1 MARLFSLKP
10 LVLALGFCFGTHCA
24 ADTVAAEEADG
35 RVAEGGAQGASESA
49 QASDLTLGS
58 TCLFCSNESGSPERT
73 EAAVQG
79 SGEASVPEDYTRIVA
94 DRMEGQSKVKV
105 RAEGSV
111 IIERDGAV
119 LNTDW
124 ADYDQSGDTV
134 TVGDRFALQQDGTLI
149 RGETLTYNLDQQ
161 TGEAHNVRMETE
173 QGGRRLQ
180 SVSRTAEMLGEGR
193 YKLTETQFN
202 TCSAG
207 DAGWYVKA
215 ASVEA
220 DRGKGIGVAKHA
232 AFVFGGVPLF
242 YTPWADFPLDGNRK
256 SGLLVPSVSAGSDGV
271 SLSVPYYFNLAP
283 NFDATFAPGI
293 IGERGATFDGQIR
306 YLRPDY
312 SGQTDLT
319 WLPHDKKSGRN
330 NRYQAKWQHRH
341 DISDTLQAGVDFN
354 QVSDSGYYRDFYGGE
369 EIVGNVNLNRRV
381 WLDYGGRAAG
391 GSLNAGLSVQKYQT
405 LANQSGYKDEPYAIM
420 PRLSA
425 DWHKNAGRA
434 QIGVSAQFTRFSHD
448 GRQDGSRLVVYPGIK
463 WDFSNSWGY
472 VRPKLG
478 LHATYYSLDSFGGK
492 ASRSVGRVLPV
503 VNIDGGTTFE
513 RNTRLFGGGVVQT
526 IEPRL
531 FYNYIPAKSQ
541 NDLPNFDSSE
551 SSFGYG
557 QLFRENLY
565 YGNDRINAANSL
577 STAVQSRILDGA
589 TGEERFR
596 AGIGQKFYFKDDA
609 VMLDGSVG
617 KNPRSRS
624 DWVAFASGGIGGR
637 FTLDSSIHYNQNDK
651 RAEHYAVG
659 AGYRPAPGKV
669 LNARYKYGRNEKI
682 YLQADGSY
690 FYDKLSQLDLS
701 AQWPLTRNLSAV
713 VRYNYGFEAKKP
725 IEMLAGAEYKSSCG
739 CWGAGVYAQRYV
751 TGENTYKNAVFFSLQ
766 LKDLSSVGRNPA
778 GRMDVAVPGYIPAH
792 SLSAGRNKRP

>member
-1 MARLFSLKP
+1 M
-10 LVLALGFCFGTHCA
+10 
-24 ADTVAAEEADG
+24 
-35 RVAEGGAQGASESA
+35 
-49 QASDLTLGS
+49 
-58 TCLFCSNESGSPERT
+58 
-73 EAAVQG
+73 
-79 SGEASVPEDYTRIVA
+79 
-94 DRMEGQSKVKV
+94 
-105 RAEGSV
+105 
-111 IIERDGAV
+111 
-119 LNTDW
+119 
-124 ADYDQSGDTV
+124 
-134 TVGDRFALQQDGTLI
+134 
-149 RGETLTYNLDQQ
+149 
-161 TGEAHNVRMETE
+161 
-173 QGGRRLQ
+173 
-180 SVSRTAEMLGEGR
+180 
-193 YKLTETQFN
+193 
-202 TCSAG
+202 
-207 DAGWYVKA
+207 
-215 ASVEA
+215 
-220 DRGKGIGVAKHA
+220 
-232 AFVFGGVPLF
+232 FGGVPLF

-369 EIVGNVNLNRRV
+369 EIAGNVNLNRRV

-391 GSLNAGLSVQKYQT
+391 GSLNAAFRFRNIRRWQT
-405 LANQSGYKDEPYAIM
+405 KAATKTNLTPSCPAFLPIGIKTQAGRKSACPHNLPASATTA
-420 PRLSA
+420 A
-425 DWHKNAGRA
+425 DWSCIPVSNGISATAGA
-434 QIGVSAQFTRFSHD
+434 TSAPNSGCTPLITASTVSAAKHPAASGAFCPLSISTAAQPSNAIRACSAAESCKPS
-448 GRQDGSRLVVYPGIK
+448 SRAC
-463 WDFSNSWGY
+463 S
-472 VRPKLG
+472 
-478 LHATYYSLDSFGGK
+478 
-492 ASRSVGRVLPV
+492 
-503 VNIDGGTTFE
+503 TTIF
-513 RNTRLFGGGVVQT
+513 
-526 IEPRL
+526 
-531 FYNYIPAKSQ
+531 
-541 NDLPNFDSSE
+541 LPNLKTTCPISIRRKAASATG
-551 SSFGYG
+551 SFSAKT
-557 QLFRENLY
+557 FY

-651 RAEHYAVG
+651 RAKHYAVG

-766 LKDLSSVGRNPA
+766 LKDLQQRRQKPRRQDGCRRSRLHPRPLSFRRTQQTALTVGNPA
-778 GRMDVAVPGYIPAH
+778 GAPFLHKIAFHRQPQTRHQRQDSNDKERMMKIKALMIAAALLAAADVHAAPQKAKTAPAKAVKAAATAQKEAAPAQQQGGIRFSDGIAAVADNEVITNRRLAEAVAEAKATLPEDAQISESELSRQVLMQLVNQ
-792 SLSAGRNKRP
+792 SLIVQAGKRRNIQASEAEIDAVVAQNPALKPQPHPTPRACRQHHCRKSPPAGSDAKQPRERS